1 MNRIA
6 NLLTMVTCVFMIL
19 SMILSMIWINVLF
32 GVIVYIE
39 WKQNENIKKL
49 VHEYI
54 FSTNDCK

>member
-1 MNRIA
+1 MNRIT
-6 NLLTMVTCVFMIL
+6 NLLTIVTCVF
-19 SMILSMIWINVLF
+19 MILSMIWINVLF
-32 GVIVYIE
+32 GAIVYIE